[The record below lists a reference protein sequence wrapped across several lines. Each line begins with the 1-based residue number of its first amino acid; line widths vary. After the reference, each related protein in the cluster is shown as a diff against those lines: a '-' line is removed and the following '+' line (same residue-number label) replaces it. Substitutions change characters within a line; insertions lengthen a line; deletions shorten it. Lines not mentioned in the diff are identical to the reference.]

1 MLKNKELGKITIQ
14 DLIMAQ
20 SDFIRAIQNRKLD
33 QNTALDMAEN
43 ILVGMNSIYNRMTDK
58 TLSG

>member
-1 MLKNKELGKITIQ
+1 MLKNKELGKITIH
-14 DLIMAQ
+14 DLITAQ
-20 SDFIRAIQNRKLD
+20 KNLINELDNEHSNMLSDAKD
-33 QNTALDMAEN
+33 

>member
-14 DLIMAQ
+14 DLITAQ
-20 SDFIRAIQNRKLD
+20 KALIFRLRERGDADPESN
-33 QNTALDMAEN
+33 NALD
-43 ILVGMNSIYNRMTDK
+43 ILTGMNSIYNRMTDK